1 MASITSEI
9 SSMQNLTE
17 YNKLNSS
24 SRADMS
30 DKDMFL
36 SLMLQQMQNQDPTE
50 PVSNEQWL
58 SQLAQY
64 SSLEQMTE
72 MNTGINNLATS
83 LEALSSGF
91 NQSNGISQT
100 LSLIGKEVDI
110 TDPETEKLITGIVS
124 EATFEGGEGLI
135 KVNDKYYSIGYVQSV
150 REQGSVQ

>member
-24 SRADMS
+24 SRTDMS

-72 MNTGINNLATS
+72 MNEGINSLAAS
-83 LEALSSGF
+83 LESLSSGF

-100 LSLIGKEVDI
+100 LSLIGKEVDV
-110 TDPETEKLITGIVS
+110 TDPETNKLITGTVS

-135 KVNDKYYSIGYVQSV
+135 KVNGKYYSIGYVQNV
-150 REQGSVQ
+150 REQGSV